1 MKIFFYI
8 ITNKYL
14 YSGGEDMQKTERNYA
29 EPVTE
34 VVFNRTKMEF
44 SKFWNQLNIK
54 MEKVLFEW
62 GLLLLAVG
70 FLLGRALILAKIM
83 PFALP
88 FIATVYLMK
97 KEKTGAVVLSV
108 LAGAFSIS
116 LQNGGFVLAS
126 IVVFLIFNR
135 LSGMIDIDVYKKL
148 PFTIFFTMLFTKLSI
163 FYLWMKQLTG
173 YDALFVSVE
182 AGLSFILTMIF
193 LQSVPLLSTKKS
205 RQSLKTEEVICLI
218 ILLSSVLT
226 GTIGWQFY
234 GLSFEHVLSR
244 YLVLLFAFVAG
255 ATVGSTVGVVTGLI
269 LSLANV
275 ASLYE
280 MSLLAFSGLLG
291 GLLKDGRRLGTS
303 IGLLIGTSLIGLYG
317 ENNQILSVN
326 LYESVAAVLLFLLT
340 PGSWVQKVGKLIP
353 GTNENTIE
361 QQQYLRK
368 IRDVTANRVEQFSD
382 VFDALSKSFSQ
393 NGLYEETKNEARD
406 VDFFLSNVTERTCQL
421 CFKKEQC
428 WAYQFDKTYE
438 YMTGIMHE
446 MEQGTIQHN
455 TKLLRDMDKH
465 CVKAKKVIDVI
476 EQEYTFFQANQKIKQ
491 QIRESRRIV
500 AEQLSGVS
508 QVMQNFAQE
517 IKRER
522 ENLYI
527 QEEQILEVLKNFG
540 IEINQI
546 EIYSL
551 EQGNV
556 DIDMWTPFCNGRGE
570 CEKLIAPMLSDILG
584 ETIMVKHEECA
595 SYPQGYCHVSFGS
608 TKAYVIETG
617 VAHAAKGGGFV
628 SGDSYATLELNSGKY
643 AVAISDGMGNG
654 ERAHYESHE
663 TLQLLKQILQTGIEE
678 TIAIKSVNSIL
689 SLRTN
694 DEIFSTLDLAIID
707 LQDAHSKF
715 LKIGSTPSF
724 VKRGNQVIRIQANN
738 LPMGIIE
745 DFEVDVVSEQ
755 LKAGDLLI
763 MMTDGVFEGP
773 KHVENY
779 DMWMKRKISELQT
792 SDPQEIAD
800 LVMEEVIRTRSG
812 MIEDDMTVVVAKV
825 EHNIPKWSSIPA
837 FSYKKK
843 AL

>member
-1 MKIFFYI
+1 
-8 ITNKYL
+8 
-14 YSGGEDMQKTERNYA
+14 MQKTERNYA
-29 EPVTE
+29 GPVTE
-34 VVFNRTKMEF
+34 VVFNRTKLEF
-44 SKFWNQLNIK
+44 SKFWSQVNIK
-54 MEKVLFEW
+54 AEKVMFEW

-70 FLLGRALILAKIM
+70 FLLGRALILTKIM

-88 FIATVYLMK
+88 FIATVYMMK
-97 KEKTGAVVLSV
+97 REKTGIVVLAV

-116 LQNGGFVLAS
+116 VQNGGFILAS
-126 IVVFLIFNR
+126 IVMFLIFNR
-135 LSGMIDIDVYKKL
+135 LSHIIDVDEFKKL
-148 PFTIFFTMLFTKLSI
+148 PFTIFFTMLFTKLSM
-163 FYLWMKQLTG
+163 FYLLTKQLG
-173 YDALFVSVE
+173 SYDALFASVE

-193 LQSVPLLSTKKS
+193 LQSVPLLSNKKN

-218 ILLSSVLT
+218 ILLASVLT
-226 GTIGWQFY
+226 GTIGWEVY
-234 GLSFEHVLSR
+234 GLSFEHILSR
-244 YLVLLFAFVAG
+244 YLVLVFAFVAG

-291 GLLKDGRRLGTS
+291 GLLKDGKKFGTS

-317 ENNQILSVN
+317 QNNQILSVN
-326 LYESVAAVLLFLLT
+326 LYESIAAVLLFLLT
-340 PGSWVQKVGKLIP
+340 PNVWIRKVGRLIP
-353 GTNENTIE
+353 GTNENTVE

-368 IRDVTANRVEQFSD
+368 IRDVTATRVEQFSN

-393 NGLYEETKNEARD
+393 NGLYEETQSETRD
-406 VDFFLSNVTERTCQL
+406 IDFFLSNVTERTCQL

-428 WAYQFDKTYE
+428 WAYQFDKTYD
-438 YMTGIMHE
+438 YMKGIMQGI
-446 MEQGTIQHN
+446 EQGTLQQN
-455 TKLLRDMDKH
+455 TRLLREMDKH
-465 CVKAKKVIDVI
+465 CVKANKVVDVI
-476 EQEYTFFQANQKIKQ
+476 EQEYTFFQANQKLKQ

-522 ENLYI
+522 ENLHI

-540 IEINQI
+540 IEVNQI

-584 ETIMVKHEECA
+584 ETIVVKREECA

-663 TLQLLKQILQTGIEE
+663 TLQLLRQILQTGIEE

-694 DEIFSTLDLAIID
+694 DEVFSTLDLAIID
-707 LQDAHSKF
+707 LQDANSKF

-724 VKRGNQVIRIQANN
+724 VKRGDKVIRIQANN

-763 MMTDGVFEGP
+763 MMTDGIFEGP
-773 KHVENY
+773 KHVENH

-792 SDPQEIAD
+792 SDPQEVAD
-800 LVMEEVIRTRSG
+800 LIMEEVIRTRSG
-812 MIEDDMTVVVAKV
+812 MIEDDMTVVVAKIQ
-825 EHNIPKWSSIPA
+825 HNIPKWSSIPA
-837 FSYKKK
+837 LSYKKK